1 MESILKE
8 LITSCMHTLDS
19 DNRYSIQQFE
29 HIAGQ
34 GHTAALMQILRKAE
48 LEREK
53 GADKNTSQVS
63 HRAP

>member
-29 HIAGQ
+29 HIA
-34 GHTAALMQILRKAE
+34 R
-48 LEREK
+48 
-53 GADKNTSQVS
+53 
-63 HRAP
+63 